1 MNIKRLLMHILIF
14 LNILVSNCSDNNI
27 IVIADTHGDINRF
40 KYILKDAGVLDN
52 HYKWI
57 APSNTT
63 VIQLGDQIDPKSI
76 DKHDISDKHHF
87 KMIYFTNY
95 LETEAKSKNSS
106 FISMIGNH
114 EHMNIDRIRN
124 KSDLKN
130 IIAQRPII
138 RKIDN
143 YIFCHGSLKM
153 IHFER
158 LNQYKWTLDDI
169 NSLWTRFVMNESLT
183 DTDSELLDLLIV
195 GNNSI
200 IYTKNADNKQNISTI
215 LDTYNVDYMIVGHLI
230 TKHIHLKNRI
240 WYLDQLLKRA
250 FDDNIYNYIQI
261 TNGDIRIKTLKNYM
275 VQNIFL
281 SIF

>member
-1 MNIKRLLMHILIF
+1 MNIKSV
-14 LNILVSNCSDNNI
+14 LVYIMISMNMISNCFGDNI
-27 IVIADTHGDINRF
+27 IVIADTHGDLNRF

-52 HYKWI
+52 HHKWI
-57 APSNTT
+57 APENTT

-87 KMIYFTNY
+87 KMIYYTNY
-95 LETEAKSKNSS
+95 LETQAKSKNSS

-130 IIAQRPII
+130 IIAERPII

-143 YIFCHGSLKM
+143 YIFCHASLKM
-153 IHFER
+153 IHLDI

-169 NSLWTRFVMNESLT
+169 NNLWTRFVRGVSLS
-183 DTDSELLDLLIV
+183 DTDSELLNLLIV

-200 IYTKNADNKQNISTI
+200 IYTKNADSKENTSTI
-215 LDTYNVDYMIVGHLI
+215 LDTYKVDYMIVGHLV

-261 TNGDIRIKTLKNYM
+261 IDGDIRIKSLKSYM
-275 VQNIFL
+275 VENIFL